1 MYQIKSK
8 LTILVLGVILTV
20 SCHGLEDLNVN
31 PNKIGGENVDPNLLV
46 PTVINGVGRTV
57 VDLGFGDLAGVM
69 QHTQKDGWSSGH
81 NNYDWNNRSQSW
93 NGYYQILY
101 NDKTLIK
108 KAEDDNLDFHEGVGL
123 VMKCYLFGLITD
135 LWGDAPYTDALR
147 GDEGPEY
154 FDAVLDNQM
163 TIYEGIQS
171 DLKTANALLSG
182 SQGSYLGI
190 DASQDIL
197 YGGDVAK
204 WRKLANSLSLRY
216 YMRLS
221 AKDPAWAEQGIK
233 GIVNNPS
240 QFPLILQSAD
250 DANMAYIGNTSSDAW
265 PSNTD
270 FDTSPQGAY
279 FRLKMGKPLVDMLQ
293 DLDDPRLAVWAEK
306 IAIPLVLVPDAPDG
320 TDYIADGKRYVSQ
333 DIVDTYESP
342 DGVGYPVDF
351 DPEYVGYPPGM
362 TFGMA
367 YNLSKNTNQGATNP
381 HASQLNAIYK
391 EASGPLLQ
399 SRLMSAAEVNFI
411 LAEAAFKGWAP
422 GTAQQYY
429 NEGIKQ
435 SLTAWG
441 VGGDYSTYIS
451 GPAAYTGYADIIN
464 QKWIASWTAATEAWF
479 DYRRTGLPDLH
490 AGPAAKRQALPLR
503 FYYNVD
509 EMDTNPNVET
519 AIEKLEPTPFKGDDA
534 SNNSAWS
541 KIWLLQGTNEPY

>member
-8 LTILVLGVILTV
+8 LTILVLGVILMV

-342 DGVGYPVDF
+342 DGVGYPVDY

-451 GPAAYTGYADIIN
+451 GPAAYTGYEDIIN
-464 QKWIASWTAATEAWF
+464 QKWIASWTAAAEAWF

>member
-451 GPAAYTGYADIIN
+451 GPAAYTGYEDIIN
-464 QKWIASWTAATEAWF
+464 QKWIASWTAAAEAWF

>member
-320 TDYIADGKRYVSQ
+320 TDYIVDGKRYVSQ

-342 DGVGYPVDF
+342 DGVGYPVDY

-451 GPAAYTGYADIIN
+451 GPAAYTGYEDIIN
-464 QKWIASWTAATEAWF
+464 QKWIASWTAAAEAWF

>member
-342 DGVGYPVDF
+342 DGVGYPVDY

-451 GPAAYTGYADIIN
+451 GPAAYTGYEDIIN
-464 QKWIASWTAATEAWF
+464 QKWIASWTAAAEAWF

>member
-8 LTILVLGVILTV
+8 LTILVLGVILMV

-391 EASGPLLQ
+391 EVSGPLLQ

>member
-320 TDYIADGKRYVSQ
+320 TDYIVDGKRYVSQ

-451 GPAAYTGYADIIN
+451 GPAAYTGYEDIIN
-464 QKWIASWTAATEAWF
+464 QKWIASWTAAAEAWF